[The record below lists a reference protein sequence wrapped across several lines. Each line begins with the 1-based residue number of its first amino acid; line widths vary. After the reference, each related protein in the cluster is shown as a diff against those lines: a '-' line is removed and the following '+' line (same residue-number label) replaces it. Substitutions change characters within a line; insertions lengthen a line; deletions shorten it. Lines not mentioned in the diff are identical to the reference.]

1 MKAVEPKTTMREMKK
16 SVVSSHS
23 FALNA
28 PDKQGFIVF
37 RLIRDGGFTR
47 LYIYE
52 YHTLKQF
59 QHRGVGKR
67 LLERVT

>member
-1 MKAVEPKTTMREMKK
+1 MKAVDPTTTMRQMRK
-16 SVVSSHS
+16 SIISSHS

-28 PDKQGFIVF
+28 EGNKGFIVF
-37 RLIRDGGFTR
+37 RLIFDEGFRR

-59 QHRGVGKR
+59 
-67 LLERVT
+67 